1 MTGVRGPVPKRS
13 TQRRRTN
20 APEIPVESVPPVAVP
35 VEEPWLV
42 PLARGEWHEI
52 AKDWFHA
59 LKKSGQAGWFQP
71 SDWMEAYVA
80 AQVLSEMLNADKL
93 SAMLYASWSS
103 HTSRLLVT
111 EGDRRRVRIELE
123 RTAKADPDKDAGV
136 AATNEW
142 QLRLAGGTA
151 S

>member
-20 APEIPVESVPPVAVP
+20 APEIPVESVPPAPVADGG
-35 VEEPWLV
+35 EPWKV
-42 PLARGEWHEI
+42 PLARGEWHDI

-80 AQVLSEMLNADKL
+80 AEVLSEMLNAGKI

-123 RTAKADPDKDAGV
+123 RGHKADPDEDAAV
-136 AATNEW
+136 ASMSAW
-142 QLRLAGGTA
+142 RDKRTA
-151 S
+151 DA

>member
-20 APEIPVESVPPVAVP
+20 APEIPVESVPPAPVAD
-35 VEEPWLV
+35 EGEPWKV

-80 AQVLSEMLNADKL
+80 AQVLSEMLNAGKI

-123 RTAKADPDKDAGV
+123 RGEKADPDRDAGV

-142 QLRLAGGTA
+142 HLRLAGA
-151 S
+151 AK